1 MGSGP
6 GHSHVF
12 FVHTDSG
19 VHRLAPEC
27 KVVATLLF
35 VFAVV
40 ATPRE
45 AFWAFGLDAGILLAV
60 ALIAKV
66 PLGKLSRRMVIE
78 VPFLA
83 FAVFLPLVGH
93 GPYVQVGVLTLSEPG
108 LWGAW
113 NIVVKGTLGVAATSL
128 LTATT
133 TVPELLLAL
142 QRLRVPRALVGIASF
157 MLRYGQVLGDDLR
170 RMRVARVSR
179 GDDPRWL
186 WQVAG
191 IARTAGALFVRSYER
206 GERVYVAMLAR
217 GYGFGPEETETGR
230 APRRSWLTAL
240 TAPVAAGVV
249 CGVAL
254 AGAR

>member
-27 KVVATLLF
+27 KLVATVLF

-45 AFWAFGLDAGILLAV
+45 AFWAFALDAGILITIALV
-60 ALIAKV
+60 ARV
-66 PLGKLSRRMVIE
+66 PLGKWARRMAIE

-93 GPYVQVGVLTLSEPG
+93 APFVRVWFLELSEPG

-133 TVPELLLAL
+133 TVPELLHAM

-157 MLRYGQVLGDDLR
+157 MLRYGQVLTDDLR
-170 RMRVARVSR
+170 RMRIARVSR

-186 WQVAG
+186 WHVAG

-217 GYGFGPEETETGR
+217 GYGFAEEETETGR

-240 TAPVAAGVV
+240 SVPVAAGVV

>member
-12 FVHTDSG
+12 FVHAESG

-27 KVVATLLF
+27 KLVATVLF

-45 AFWAFGLDAGILLAV
+45 AIWAFGLDAAILVTIAV
-60 ALIAKV
+60 IAHV
-66 PLGKLSRRMVIE
+66 PLGRLARRMAIE

-93 GPYVQVGVLTLSEPG
+93 GPYVEVGLLTLSEPG

-113 NIVVKGTLGVAATSL
+113 NVVVKGTLGVAATSL

-133 TVPELLLAL
+133 AVPDLLLAL
-142 QRLRVPRALVGIASF
+142 ERLRVPRAVVGIASF
-157 MLRYGQVLGDDLR
+157 MLRYWQLLADDLR
-170 RMRVARVSR
+170 RMKIARISR

-217 GYGFGPEETETGR
+217 GYGFGPDTVDPVRT
-230 APRRSWLTAL
+230 PRRTWLTAM
-240 TAPVAAGVV
+240 TAPVAAGVI
-249 CGVAL
+249 CGLAL